1 MLFQQNALPGDRAMS
16 RIDDLIR
23 AKQTDIERLKR
34 EIAALKIAAPLLSDD
49 FVATRPQDGVSS
61 ISLTEIQ

>member
-1 MLFQQNALPGDRAMS
+1 MS

-49 FVATRPQDGVSS
+49 FGSPRPQDGLSG
-61 ISLTEIQ
+61 ISHNEIQ

>member
-1 MLFQQNALPGDRAMS
+1 MS

-34 EIAALKIAAPLLSDD
+34 EIAALKVAAPLLSDD
-49 FVATRPQDGVSS
+49 YSAARPQDGLSTS
-61 ISLTEIQ
+61 APSEIH

>member
-1 MLFQQNALPGDRAMS
+1 MS

-23 AKQTDIERLKR
+23 TKQTDIERLKR

-49 FVATRPQDGVSS
+49 FVSARTDG
-61 ISLTEIQ
+61 ISGVNANDIHH

>member
-1 MLFQQNALPGDRAMS
+1 MS

-49 FVATRPQDGVSS
+49 YSAARPQDGVSTS
-61 ISLTEIQ
+61 TPNEIH

>member
-1 MLFQQNALPGDRAMS
+1 MS

-34 EIAALKIAAPLLSDD
+34 EITALKIAAPLLSDD
-49 FVATRPQDGVSS
+49 FVAGRPQDGIAGVG
-61 ISLTEIQ
+61 LNEIQ

>member
-1 MLFQQNALPGDRAMS
+1 MS

-34 EIAALKIAAPLLSDD
+34 EITALKIAAPLLSDD
-49 FVATRPQDGVSS
+49 FAPRPQDGISGVS
-61 ISLTEIQ
+61 LNEIQ

>member
-1 MLFQQNALPGDRAMS
+1 MS

-34 EIAALKIAAPLLSDD
+34 EITALKIAAPLLSDD
-49 FVATRPQDGVSS
+49 FTATRPQDGISG
-61 ISLTEIQ
+61 ISLNEVQ

>member
-1 MLFQQNALPGDRAMS
+1 MS

-23 AKQTDIERLKR
+23 TKQTDIERLKR

-49 FVATRPQDGVSS
+49 FVSARPTDGISGVSAND
-61 ISLTEIQ
+61 IHH

>member
-1 MLFQQNALPGDRAMS
+1 MS

-49 FVATRPQDGVSS
+49 FVANRPQDGISG
-61 ISLTEIQ
+61 ISLNEVQ

>member
-1 MLFQQNALPGDRAMS
+1 MS

-23 AKQTDIERLKR
+23 AKMSDIDRLKR

-49 FVATRPQDGVSS
+49 FSSARPQDG
-61 ISLTEIQ
+61 ISAANLNEIQ

>member
-1 MLFQQNALPGDRAMS
+1 MS

-23 AKQTDIERLKR
+23 AKQSDIERLKR

-49 FVATRPQDGVSS
+49 FGPVRPQDG
-61 ISLTEIQ
+61 ISATSLNEIQ

>member
-1 MLFQQNALPGDRAMS
+1 MS

-34 EIAALKIAAPLLSDD
+34 EITALKIAAPLLSDD
-49 FVATRPQDGVSS
+49 FVATRPQDGISGVS
-61 ISLTEIQ
+61 LNEIQ